1 MATRSSR
8 SPLGRGL
15 ASLIPDARPDTAG
28 GPRAAL
34 AGGAVVHIPIDEV
47 HQNPHQPRRWFDPH
61 AMEELTASVREKGV
75 VSPILLRPVD
85 RGYEIVAG
93 ERRYRAACN
102 AGQRTVPAIIRK
114 MTRTES
120 LEIALIENLQREDLS
135 PVEEAEAYQQLM
147 EEFEYT
153 QEELARRVGKDR
165 STVSNMVRLLRLPAE
180 VLDAL
185 SRSAIT
191 MGHGR
196 ALLGLKSEASIL
208 EIFGRLVNE
217 GLSVRQTEEIV
228 RRTVEGKSKRRRR
241 GKLDDA
247 LNDLQDQLA
256 RQLGSRVMVKPR
268 ARGDGGKIVVEYFSR
283 QELDRLV
290 DRIGNNSVL

>member
-1 MATRSSR
+1 MASRSTRST
-8 SPLGRGL
+8 LGRGL
-15 ASLIPDARPDTAG
+15 ASLIPDARPDSA

-47 HQNPHQPRRWFDPH
+47 HANPHQPRRWFDPH

-93 ERRYRAACN
+93 ERRFRAAGM
-102 AGQRTVPAIIRK
+102 AGLRKVPAIIRK

-147 EEFEYT
+147 EEFQYT
-153 QEELARRVGKDR
+153 QEELARKVGKDR
-165 STVSNMVRLLRLPAE
+165 STVSNMVRLLRLPDD

-185 SRSAIT
+185 AQGTIT

-196 ALLGLKSEASIL
+196 ALLGLKSEPSIL
-208 EIFGRLVNE
+208 EIFGRIVAE
-217 GLSVRQTEEIV
+217 GLSVRRTEDLV
-228 RRTVEGKSKRRRR
+228 RRTVEGKSVRRRR
-241 GKLDDA
+241 GKLDGPMH
-247 LNDLQDQLA
+247 DLQDHLA
-256 RQLGSRVMVKPR
+256 RQLGSRVMLKPR
-268 ARGDGGKIVVEYFSR
+268 ARGEGGKIVVEYFSR